1 VKGNPLI
8 QLSNRLNR
16 NDIFRFTFFHEAG
29 HILKHSKK
37 YGLIEGMDY
46 SCDGKEKEDEADT
59 FAEER
64 LRSVKGLFYSRG

>member
-1 VKGNPLI
+1 MTFSGSPFSMKRV
-8 QLSNRLNR
+8 
-16 NDIFRFTFFHEAG
+16 IF
-29 HILKHSKK
+29 
-37 YGLIEGMDY
+37 IEGMDY